1 MTTKNASWG
10 ITKAAIGFTFILA
23 ACGDDSSSGGSVTSA
38 SDLVVTKYDDLPVC
52 SDAREGVVAYV
63 KEKNAAYVCVDGDWT
78 FEKGSSDS
86 TTPTA
91 SSSSDNGRKLEEDSS
106 SSMTPPTSISSDSGK
121 KLEDES
127 SSSTTSTTNIS
138 SSNGRKPEESSS
150 SQEESEPIMEKSIEG
165 KAQPFLKGGLVT
177 AYELNGDKSL
187 SQTGRTF
194 SGNITQADGRF
205 NLNNMSLKSSY
216 VRLST
221 NGFYRNVV
229 SGENS
234 NAAITLNAVT
244 DLSARNTVNV
254 NLLTHLE
261 LGRVLQ
267 LMEESDGSLKITDAK
282 KQAEKEI
289 FEAFHIDATDFG
301 FFEDLDILGNTEAD
315 AALLA
320 ISIMLQGDRS
330 ESELTEL
337 LLELSEDLSDG
348 KWDDDAKRTAIADWV
363 FEKEFLGE
371 IADYRNNVGKW
382 GLSAIAPD
390 FERFVHQFWQGE
402 IGKCSDVNEGE
413 WSGLPYRNAFFV
425 MKCENGVWNIRALKD
440 SRDNQ
445 DYRVIKIGDQIW
457 MAENLNF
464 KTSSSSCY
472 ENNCTKYGQ
481 LYTWATAIDS
491 VALYDDGNGV
501 VCGYGTTCTLPAK
514 IQGVCPP
521 GWHLPTKAEW
531 NTLLSEV
538 GGEETAGTMLK
549 SQTGWSCNGGIEC
562 NGLDAYG
569 FSALPSGLQ
578 SVGVGAYF
586 WSASEGLNPSY
597 SYVFPD
603 VGYDAYHVLLWRDDN
618 AILTF
623 YPKKFEFSVRCIQD

>member
-10 ITKAAIGFTFILA
+10 ITKVAIGFTFILA
-23 ACGDDSSSGGSVTSA
+23 ACGDDSSSGGAVTSA

-91 SSSSDNGRKLEEDSS
+91 GCSSDSGRKLEEDSS
-106 SSMTPPTSISSDSGK
+106 SSMTPHTSISSDSGK

-138 SSNGRKPEESSS
+138 SSNGRNPEESSS

-165 KAQPFLKGGLVT
+165 KAQPFLKGGVVT

-320 ISIMLQGDRS
+320 ISIMLQGNRS

-348 KWDDDAKRTAIADWV
+348 KWDDDENRMNLAIWA
-363 FEKEFLGE
+363 FEKEFLGK
-371 IADYRNNVGKW
+371 IADYRSNVEKW
-382 GLSAIAPD
+382 GLSTTVLD
-390 FERFVHQFWQGE
+390 FEKFMHQFWYGE
-402 IGKCSDVNEGE
+402 METCSDINEGE
-413 WSGLPYRNAFFV
+413 WGGFSNRNALFV
-425 MKCENGVWNIRALKD
+425 MKCENGMWNTRALKD
-440 SRDNQ
+440 PRDNQ
-445 DYRVIKIGDQIW
+445 DYRVIKIGDQVW

-464 KTSSSSCY
+464 KTSSSFCY
-472 ENNCTKYGQ
+472 ENEDSYCSKYGR
-481 LYTWATAIDS
+481 LYSWAAAVDKPESECGSGVTCS
-491 VALYDDGNGV
+491 LPSGNV
-501 VCGYGTTCTLPAK
+501 
-514 IQGVCPP
+514 QGVCPP
-521 GWHLPTKAEW
+521 GWHLPTEAEW
-531 NTLLSEV
+531 NILLTEV
-538 GGEETAGTMLK
+538 GAAGTMLK
-549 SQTGWSCNGGIEC
+549 SHTGWEHLDDDNAS
-562 NGLDAYG
+562 DAYG
-569 FSALPSGLQ
+569 FSALP
-578 SVGVGAYF
+578 VGYWRYDDLCYNNMYCTHGFYNNAAIF
-586 WSASEGLNPSY
+586 WSASQHQINDY
-597 SYVFPD
+597 SM
-603 VGYDAYHVLLWRDDN
+603 GYPIAYPTLYKYHKN
-618 AILTF
+618 NG
-623 YPKKFEFSVRCIQD
+623 FSVRCLQD